1 MKIREALIFATSLGT
16 HGIVI
21 ESDAVATVSAIKDSR
36 LTPAWKGGLVTADT
50 KHHLPFMPNV
60 SVKFISIESIIWSF
74 EFFASR
80 IH

>member
-36 LTPAWKGGLVTADT
+36 LTPAWKVGLVTADT
-50 KHHLPFMPNV
+50 KHHLPFMLMCP
-60 SVKFISIESIIWSF
+60 
-74 EFFASR
+74 
-80 IH
+80 